1 MKRLSSLKNFA
12 KQLLNRSFLIFL
24 LLSAVMW
31 YLNKLS
37 HTYSSNIVIPVNI
50 VNDFNSKQMLIE
62 KTNMLTCQ
70 IECKGYKLIGE
81 KLFSKHKR
89 IDIPSS
95 RLRFRN
101 VAGAP
106 YTKVV
111 DNESLKD
118 VLNTML
124 SPIRL
129 LAIKT
134 GNVYVTSSETV
145 TKKLP
150 VYSSLEVDTRQH
162 YRMISGIELIPDSII
177 VRGVKPIID
186 TMSGVWTEK
195 KTFFGVERSISGTVE
210 LEKTDGVT
218 YSTNDIDYNIDIET
232 FTEMEFELPIK
243 ITNCPQ
249 NLQAKILPYKAKIKL
264 NVNRSNYRFI
274 KPERITL
281 YIDYKDINTNI
292 SDKFKIYT
300 SQLPKGVKVMTL
312 APAYADVVFEKLFNL
327 DTTKNVD
334 KTIKE

>member
-1 MKRLSSLKNFA
+1 MKIHPLLKNLF
-12 KQLLNRSFLIFL
+12 KQLFNTTFLIFL
-24 LLSAVMW
+24 IISATLW

-37 HTYSSNIVIPVNI
+37 HTYISNITIPVNI
-50 VNDFNSKQMLIE
+50 TNDFNSEQMLIE

-162 YRMISGIELIPDSII
+162 YRMISGIELLPDSII

-195 KTFFGVERSISGTVE
+195 KTFFGVERSISGTVK